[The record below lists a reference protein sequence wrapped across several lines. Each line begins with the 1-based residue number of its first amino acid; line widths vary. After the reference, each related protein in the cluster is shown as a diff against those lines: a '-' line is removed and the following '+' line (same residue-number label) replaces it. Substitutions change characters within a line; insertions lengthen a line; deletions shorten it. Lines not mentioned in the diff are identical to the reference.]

1 MAVARPV
8 LAHTIIVVQVHIM
21 IVPALTTTAP
31 AVPALTT
38 IAPAVPVHTT
48 IAPAHTTIP
57 IAQATAAVHKA
68 LT

>member
-1 MAVARPV
+1 
-8 LAHTIIVVQVHIM
+8 M

-31 AVPALTT
+31 AVPVHTT
-38 IAPAVPVHTT
+38 ITPAVLAHTT

-57 IAQATAAVHKA
+57 TAQATAAVHKA